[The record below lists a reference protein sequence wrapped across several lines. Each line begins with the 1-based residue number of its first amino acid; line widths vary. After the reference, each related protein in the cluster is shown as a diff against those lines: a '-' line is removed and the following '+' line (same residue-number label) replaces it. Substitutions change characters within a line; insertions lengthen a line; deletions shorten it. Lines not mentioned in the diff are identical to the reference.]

1 MLEKIKIWREER
13 QVKKRLRAAHKCLEA
28 DGPYFAQE
36 IARSVA
42 MGFNPGIEQYTWLK
56 LVRRAGLG
64 FARQGHAL
72 DFYETV
78 QNAQFGRRSLNYLL
92 LLLRRLGLEGTA
104 LGVEE
109 AKVYADGVDACDE
122 ELWRGEPRE
131 WGGAQIRTDLKEVF
145 DRAKSERKKRIEEV
159 YHA

>member
-1 MLEKIKIWREER
+1 MLEKLHKWWAAR
-13 QVKKRLRAAHKCLEA
+13 QTKKRIRAANSWLTA

-36 IARSVA
+36 LARAISL
-42 MGFNPGIEQYTWLK
+42 GHNPNIEQYSWTK

-78 QNAQFGRRSLNYLL
+78 QNAQFGCRQVNYLL
-92 LLLRRLGLEGTA
+92 LLLERLGIEDTVLDREDS
-104 LGVEE
+104 
-109 AKVYADGVDACDE
+109 KIYADGVDACDE
-122 ELWRGEPRE
+122 EIWGGRPRE
-131 WGGAQIRTDLKEVF
+131 WGGSILRDDLKAIF
-145 DRAKSERKKRIEEV
+145 DRAKKERKKRIEEV

>member
-1 MLEKIKIWREER
+1 MLEKIQKWRADCR
-13 QVKKRLRAAHKCLEA
+13 IKKRLRAANKWLEA

-36 IARSVA
+36 IARA
-42 MGFNPGIEQYTWLK
+42 IALGHNPNIEQYAWTK

-78 QNAQFGRRSLNYLL
+78 QNAQFGIRQVNYLML
-92 LLLRRLGLEGTA
+92 LLERMGIAGSVLGLED
-104 LGVEE
+104 
-109 AKVYADGVDACDE
+109 AKIYADGVDACDE
-122 ELWRGEPRE
+122 ELWRGMPRE
-131 WGGAQIRTDLKEVF
+131 WVGSLIRDDLKAIF
-145 DRAKSERKKRIEEV
+145 DRAKKERKKRIEDV